1 MVNMS
6 DKQSTSEPTITPPLK
21 ATRLWGYSNRIIL
34 VLATDNQLYRITGRK
49 RFKLQ
54 KFEQPLDKILTRQE
68 LYFMRIA
75 KELNLSR
82 EEAYNLSQEVAK
94 ADDAE
99 FISSFSKIAEERG
112 ITPEEAYSQILE
124 ETEKE
129 TDEFLFQIEKERIA
143 ELKVLKQFQQT
154 PT

>member
-1 MVNMS
+1 MMKMS

-21 ATRLWGYSNRIIL
+21 PTRLWRYSDRIIL
-34 VLATDNQLYRITGRK
+34 VLATDDQLYRITGRK

-54 KFEQPLDKILTRQE
+54 KFEQPLGKILTPQE
-68 LYFMRIA
+68 LYFMRLA
-75 KELNLSR
+75 KELDLSR

-94 ADDAE
+94 ADETE

-112 ITPEEAYSQILE
+112 IPPEEAYDQILE
-124 ETEKE
+124 ETFRE

-143 ELKVLKQFQQT
+143 ELKVLKQSQQT